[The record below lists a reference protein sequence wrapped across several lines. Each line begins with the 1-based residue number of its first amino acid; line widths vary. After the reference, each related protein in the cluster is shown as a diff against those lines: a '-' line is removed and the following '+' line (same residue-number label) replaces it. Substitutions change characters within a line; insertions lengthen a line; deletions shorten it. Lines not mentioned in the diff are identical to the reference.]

1 MKAVKPVSLALGALG
16 LGVMVFSYFMRDS
29 DPATQGMPFP
39 EITSD
44 ARQEGLPNAMTSADP
59 TSGLNSVK
67 TGPSPA
73 LTQPE
78 NDGREIPPL
87 EYSLETRIELM
98 QARRPDQSF
107 DPVAVDQAVQ
117 QPAAWSVDPAVAE
130 SLGLDD
136 EERYDGREFIRFS
149 PLKLESMMP
158 GDEMEI
164 PLDQENATFNMVVDS
179 VEVFPDGNV
188 AWRGHL
194 KDFPAENQISFTRGI
209 DLTVGN
215 ITLPDKQF
223 TVQAQGE
230 KGWVVNSFTLFK
242 GGDEHMF
249 PVDDNGED
257 SSPQRTTN

>member
-1 MKAVKPVSLALGALG
+1 
-16 LGVMVFSYFMRDS
+16 
-29 DPATQGMPFP
+29 
-39 EITSD
+39 
-44 ARQEGLPNAMTSADP
+44 
-59 TSGLNSVK
+59 
-67 TGPSPA
+67 
-73 LTQPE
+73 
-78 NDGREIPPL
+78 
-87 EYSLETRIELM
+87 M
-98 QARRPDQSF
+98 QARRPDQSLIGGGRSGCATTGC
-107 DPVAVDQAVQ
+107 VVGR
-117 QPAAWSVDPAVAE
+117 PAVAE

-188 AWRGHL
+188 AWRGHF
-194 KDFPAENQISFTRGI
+194 KDFPAENQVSFTRGI

-230 KGWVVNSFTLFK
+230 KAGWLTASRSLKVATSICSQSRAMRGILRTRHTPMILLVLSTK
-242 GGDEHMF
+242 DMITGH
-249 PVDDNGED
+249 D
-257 SSPQRTTN
+257 S